1 MSSTDMQGPL
11 KDRYSAPD
19 KTSCRVVA
27 NLVYSSKAS
36 GPNISRL
43 RITLADPLWFPQR
56 AFTQS
61 LTTSFNPR
69 SSIQLPNSPARSI
82 SEYKVS
88 PFPFSIRVILMTRLG
103 SMWSWLC
110 CRPFLDD
117 GCGWTFLSY
126 AKRSREQWCSRQA
139 GIRIEPVYIPH
150 CRLDVSTSTSFHEH
164 R

>member
-1 MSSTDMQGPL
+1 VSRTDVQGPL

-19 KTSCRVVA
+19 KTFCRVVA

-36 GPNISRL
+36 ARNTSRL
-43 RITLADPLWFPQR
+43 RITLADRLWSPQR

-69 SSIQLPNSPARSI
+69 SSIQLPNSPAHSI

-117 GCGWTFLSY
+117 RCGRTLLSY
-126 AKRSREQWCSRQA
+126 AERSRKQWRSRQES
-139 GIRIEPVYIPH
+139 IWPEPVYIPH
-150 CRLDVSTSTSFHEH
+150 CRLDVSTPSSV
-164 R
+164 